1 MPFRCFCFL
10 AMVSLIPLRADD
22 PDAFQV
28 WGSLVLRAHRLN
40 EQGKSGE
47 AIDVA
52 KKALEIAKSFGPNDT
67 NIAVTHQM
75 LGIAYRDAGNCAESR
90 ASFSRAIAIWQAQ
103 PDPSKKHLFNS
114 IISLLNGVCECGDS
128 AGAEKLYRLYREPL
142 EQSVNGP
149 LDRGR
154 LEAFEAFIA
163 RSKKHYAEAE
173 THLREALR
181 IYDEMPKPP
190 VRDVSQTEA
199 SLGVILDLE
208 RRLPE
213 ALEYELKALDGLVE
227 TAPYNLGTIAA
238 FNNVA
243 CTLSRLGRGSEAE
256 RYLATATGMATR
268 QLGENNS
275 ISAQILLNYS
285 RILKENKQTEEA
297 EAMLKRAKAASHQAA
312 LRDNQTVD
320 IQDLKLGLR

>member
-10 AMVSLIPLRADD
+10 AMVSLIPLRAEE
-22 PDAFQV
+22 PDSFQV

-52 KKALEIAKSFGPNDT
+52 KRALEIAKSFGPNDT

-75 LGIAYRDAGNCAESR
+75 LGIAYRDSGDCSESR

-103 PDPSKKHLFNS
+103 PDPPKNHLFNS
-114 IISLLNGVCECGDS
+114 MISLLNGVSECGDS

-142 EQSVNGP
+142 EQSVSGP

-154 LEAFEAFIA
+154 LEAFQAFIA
-163 RSKKHYAEAE
+163 RSKKRYAEAE
-173 THLREALR
+173 AHLRRALS
-181 IYDEMPKPP
+181 IYDELPKPP
-190 VRDVSQTEA
+190 VRDISQTEA

-213 ALEYELKALDGLVE
+213 ALEYEVKAVEGLME
-227 TAPYNLGTIAA
+227 TAPHNLGTIAA
-238 FNNVA
+238 LNNVA
-243 CTLSRLGRGSEAE
+243 CTLSRLGRGAEAE
-256 RYLATATGMATR
+256 RYLATATEMATR
-268 QLGENNS
+268 QMGENNV
-275 ISAQILLNYS
+275 ITAQILLNYS

>member
-1 MPFRCFCFL
+1 
-10 AMVSLIPLRADD
+10 MVSLIPLRAAD
-22 PDAFQV
+22 PDSESFQV
-28 WGSLVLRAHRLN
+28 WGALVLRAHRLN
-40 EQGKSGE
+40 EQGKPGE

-52 KKALEIAKSFGPNDT
+52 KKAMEIAKSFGPNDS

-75 LGIAYRDAGNCAESR
+75 LGIAYRDAGDCAESR
-90 ASFSRAIAIWQAQ
+90 ASFTRAIAVWQAQ
-103 PDPSKKHLFNS
+103 TDPPKKHMFNA
-114 IISLLNGVCECGDS
+114 IISLLNGACECGEF
-128 AGAEKLYRLYREPL
+128 ALAEKLYRVYKEPL
-142 EQSVNGP
+142 EQSMGGP

-154 LEAFEAFIA
+154 FEAFQASIA
-163 RSKKHYAEAE
+163 RSKKRFAEAE
-173 THLREALR
+173 AHLREALK

-213 ALEYELKALDGLVE
+213 ALEYELKALDGLME
-227 TAPYNLGTIAA
+227 TAPHNLGTIAA

-256 RYLATATGMATR
+256 RYLATATGMATQ
-268 QLGENNS
+268 QLGENNV

-285 RILKENKQTEEA
+285 RILKENKQTAEA
-297 EAMLKRAKAASHQAA
+297 DAMLKRAKAASHQAA
-312 LRDNQTVD
+312 LRDNQTVN